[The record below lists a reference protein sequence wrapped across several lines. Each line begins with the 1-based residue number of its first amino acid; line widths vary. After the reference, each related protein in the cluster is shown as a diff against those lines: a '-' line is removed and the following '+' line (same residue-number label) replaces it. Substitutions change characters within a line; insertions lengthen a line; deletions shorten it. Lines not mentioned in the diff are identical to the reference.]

1 MISTLELRH
10 LVEQSFLPTRC
21 ECTVDPP
28 EALTVRFFQ
37 SSSNQEILTVTAI
50 SIARLNSGHAIATLI
65 EELRNDLDRVSRT
78 HTRP

>member
-1 MISTLELRH
+1 MLSTLELRH

-37 SSSNQEILTVTAI
+37 STSNQEILTVTAI

>member
-1 MISTLELRH
+1 MLSTLELRH

>member
-10 LVEQSFLPTRC
+10 LLEQSFLPIRC